1 MMRRTLVRPPAV
13 YQHYDGCGF
22 DGRAVMRFPANSVLI
37 SLMYCTVHLSARRK
51 LHVGV
56 GATVVEGRW
65 TPEWSVAKTASLNLE
80 LENPIPPSGWDI
92 VRMPPKIPNS
102 PAVSSPKAKL
112 LVPATPDWFNFL
124 RPLPATSDRVVSQ
137 SASQIATL
145 LNRASSLHASELSTF
160 STLPNATGGSAS
172 DRAFLRNILSGGT
185 LSDRLSALTLMAQ
198 GAPLHNIRAL
208 EALKDLTEKGRG
220 GVSAPQDGEKGKG
233 KATGREDRLKAARA
247 IMDWWVGGGAPNRKL
262 RCVLFTFC
270 LILCIYSA

>member
-37 SLMYCTVHLSARRK
+37 SLMYCTVHLVIGISYTWELA
-51 LHVGV
+51 L
-56 GATVVEGRW
+56 VEGRW
-65 TPEWSVAKTASLNLE
+65 TPEWSVAKTASLNPE

-145 LNRASSLHASELSTF
+145 LNRASTLHASELSTF

-270 LILCIYSA
+270 LILRIHSA